1 MDSNI
6 QFLDQDDDDDSEKE
20 LYLTQPFACGTAF
33 TVSVLDSLMST
44 VWNTAH
50 FIFKRGIVTN
60 ISFMFQPPTFPSV
73 DKTGVKLIIITTVQ
87 RYYHGASIK
96 IVLRKDRFVM

>member
-50 FIFKRGIVTN
+50 FIFFIKKRIVSN
-60 ISFMFQPPTFPSV
+60 ISLMFPPSTYSSE
-73 DKTGVKLIIITTVQ
+73 DKMGIKLI
-87 RYYHGASIK
+87 RYMK
-96 IVLRKDRFVM
+96 MNE